1 MSACMFCTKPLIGW
15 LSFTLPLFGVQ
26 INVLGIKVSFYQGTS
41 YRYIGMQANI
51 PPCMYEWQLARVDQY
66 TVFFV
71 LKKQNLL
78 I

>member
-1 MSACMFCTKPLIGW
+1 MYLVEKYHSIRG
-15 LSFTLPLFGVQ
+15 TL
-26 INVLGIKVSFYQGTS
+26 
-41 YRYIGMQANI
+41 YRFKLGMQANI
-51 PPCMYEWQLARVDQY
+51 PPPCMYEWQLARVDQY